1 VGYVAAKNPQMK
13 ILSLHGIL
21 TSKTPSI
28 TLPSINVVWYE
39 RGTLSNNKLLPP
51 GKRILIV
58 DGYKMLRDALR
69 SLLEERLGYE
79 CVAEANDGYEA
90 VKKAKQ
96 FHPDIVIMDITLPN
110 FNGIEAIRQIKSEQS
125 DIKVVVLFR
134 HATRGCVQQALEAGA
149 SGYLHKDSR
158 LEDLSAALAA
168 VSKGSMYLS
177 PIPGSADE
185 LSVSKNVGNAARLT
199 RRELQ
204 VVQLIADGNST
215 KEIAAILAVSE
226 KTIETHRKQ
235 IMDKLDIHSVAGL
248 TKYCVREGLTL
259 L

>member
-1 VGYVAAKNPQMK
+1 MK
-13 ILSLHGIL
+13 GD
-21 TSKTPSI
+21 
-28 TLPSINVVWYE
+28 V
-39 RGTLSNNKLLPP
+39 SNNKLLPP

-58 DGYKMLRDALR
+58 DDHKMMRDALR
-69 SLLEERLGYE
+69 SLLEERLGCE

-96 FHPDIVIMDITLPN
+96 FQPDIVIMDITLPN

-177 PIPGSADE
+177 TIPGSADE
-185 LSVSKNVGNAARLT
+185 LSVSKNTGNAARLT

-204 VVQLIADGNST
+204 VLQLIAEGNST
-215 KEIAAILAVSE
+215 KEIAAILAISE
-226 KTIETHRKQ
+226 KTVETHRKQ
-235 IMDKLDIHSVAGL
+235 IMDKLDIHEVVSL
-248 TKYCVREGLTL
+248 TKFAIAKGISEL
-259 L
+259 

>member
-1 VGYVAAKNPQMK
+1 MK

-134 HATRGCVQQALEAGA
+134 HATRGLVQQALEAGA
-149 SGYLHKDSR
+149 SGYLHKHSS

-168 VSKGSMYLS
+168 VSKGMTYLS
-177 PIPGSADE
+177 PISGSADE
-185 LSVSKNVGNAARLT
+185 LSVSKNNGNAVRLT

-204 VVQLIADGNST
+204 VLQLIAEGNST
-215 KEIAAILAVSE
+215 KEMAAILAISE
-226 KTIETHRKQ
+226 KTVETHRKQ
-235 IMDKLDIHSVAGL
+235 IMNKLDIRTVAGL

>member
-1 VGYVAAKNPQMK
+1 MK
-13 ILSLHGIL
+13 GDVS
-21 TSKTPSI
+21 S
-28 TLPSINVVWYE
+28 
-39 RGTLSNNKLLPP
+39 NKLLP

-58 DGYKMLRDALR
+58 DDHKMMRDALR

-96 FHPDIVIMDITLPN
+96 FQPDIVIMDITLPN
-110 FNGIEAIRQIKSEQS
+110 FNGIEATRQIKAEQS
-125 DIKVVVLFR
+125 DIKVVVLSM
-134 HATRGCVQQALEAGA
+134 HARRDYVQQALEVGA
-149 SGYLHKDSR
+149 SGYLIKDCA

-168 VSKGSMYLS
+168 VSKGRMYLS
-177 PIPGSADE
+177 PILGSADE
-185 LSVSKNVGNAARLT
+185 LSVSKNNGNAARLT

-204 VVQLIADGNST
+204 VVQLVADGNST
-215 KEIAAILAVSE
+215 KEIAAILAISE
-226 KTIETHRKQ
+226 KTVETHRKQ
-235 IMDKLDIHSVAGL
+235 IMDKLDIHTVAGL

>member
-1 VGYVAAKNPQMK
+1 MK

-134 HATRGCVQQALEAGA
+134 HATRGCVQQALEAGT

>member
-1 VGYVAAKNPQMK
+1 MK
-13 ILSLHGIL
+13 GD
-21 TSKTPSI
+21 
-28 TLPSINVVWYE
+28 V
-39 RGTLSNNKLLPP
+39 SNNKLLP

-58 DGYKMLRDALR
+58 DDHKMMRDALR

-90 VKKAKQ
+90 VKKVKE
-96 FHPDIVIMDITLPN
+96 FRPDIVIMDITLPN
-110 FNGIEAIRQIKSEQS
+110 INGIEATRLIKSEQS
-125 DIKVVVLFR
+125 DIKVVVLSM
-134 HATRGCVQQALEAGA
+134 HATPNYVQQALEAGA
-149 SGYLHKDSR
+149 SGYLHKGSR

-168 VSKGSMYLS
+168 VSKGRMYLS
-177 PIPGSADE
+177 PILGSADD
-185 LSVSKNVGNAARLT
+185 LGVSKNVGNAARLT

-215 KEIAAILAVSE
+215 KEMAAILAISE
-226 KTIETHRKQ
+226 KTVETHRKQ
-235 IMDKLDIHSVAGL
+235 IMDKLDIRTVAGL

>member
-1 VGYVAAKNPQMK
+1 MNKGDV
-13 ILSLHGIL
+13 
-21 TSKTPSI
+21 
-28 TLPSINVVWYE
+28 
-39 RGTLSNNKLLPP
+39 SNNKLLP

-58 DGYKMLRDALR
+58 DDHKMMREALC

-110 FNGIEAIRQIKSEQS
+110 FNGIEATRLIKSEQS
-125 DIKVVVLFR
+125 DIKVVVLSM
-134 HATRGCVQQALEAGA
+134 HATRGCVLQALEAGA
-149 SGYLHKDSR
+149 SGYLLKDCA

-168 VSKGSMYLS
+168 VSKGRMYLS
-177 PIPGSADE
+177 PIMGSADE
-185 LSVSKNVGNAARLT
+185 LGVSKNVANAARLT

-204 VVQLIADGNST
+204 VVQLVAEGNST

-226 KTIETHRKQ
+226 KTVETHRKQ
-235 IMDKLDIHSVAGL
+235 IMDKLDIHTVAGL
-248 TKYCVREGLTL
+248 TKYCVREGLTFL
-259 L
+259 

>member
-1 VGYVAAKNPQMK
+1 MMR
-13 ILSLHGIL
+13 
-21 TSKTPSI
+21 
-28 TLPSINVVWYE
+28 E
-39 RGTLSNNKLLPP
+39 
-51 GKRILIV
+51 
-58 DGYKMLRDALR
+58 ALC

-90 VKKAKQ
+90 VKKAKE
-96 FHPDIVIMDITLPN
+96 FRPDIVMMDITLPN
-110 FNGIEAIRQIKSEQS
+110 INGIEATRLIKAEQS
-125 DIKVVVLFR
+125 DIKVVVLFM
-134 HATRGCVQQALEAGA
+134 HATRGRVQQALKAGA
-149 SGYLHKDSR
+149 SGYLRKHSS

-168 VSKGSMYLS
+168 VSKGRTYLS